1 MAGKTDNGF
10 KYTVDG
16 EKVTFDEI
24 CERCPKINRAVLNN
38 RIRLGWRTWAEL
50 QKPAATPKKRKGK
63 PFTVSLAQSRLK
75 STT

>member
-63 PFTVSLAQSRLK
+63 PFTVSLSQTRKK